1 MKGETLMSEDNRKQ
15 SEKPIVKKPEEKR
28 IIDISK
34 TEIGT
39 RKITDGFTRDEL
51 KGSKKHIKE

>member
-1 MKGETLMSEDNRKQ
+1 MSEDNRKQ
-15 SEKPIVKKPEEKR
+15 REKPIVKKPEEKR